1 MPACSGCAKRM
12 SVCVYTSEVEARA
25 WHNA

>member
-1 MPACSGCAKRM
+1 MPACSGCTKRM

-25 WHNA
+25 WHSA